1 MAKELLT
8 VLKLDDAQ
16 FRRGMSDNQKAVL
29 GFSGAVIG
37 VAAAFAAIAKS
48 TADYEDETGKAAK
61 AAGLTT
67 EKFSELRHI
76 ASLADVDIGL
86 LGKSMRKLLD
96 PTKETEASLKRF
108 GVNLRNANGSMRD
121 QDEILADISRRYKE
135 IQDPA
140 EKARLTME
148 AFGEKGSAMASL
160 LDSDIEALT
169 EQAHRMG
176 AVVTTEAA
184 VAAEKFNDDL
194 TVLHGSVSGLTRAV
208 GDSIIQFVNQS
219 GIIEDVSESIQDITK
234 WYKELDEDQKQIV
247 ITAGAVVTAV
257 AAIAAGMVVLGS
269 AIPFVVA
276 SFTAATAVL
285 AANPFALAIVGV
297 VALGVA
303 LAALKED
310 SEDAIDSIREHNE
323 TLKDSESIYKSL
335 QGKAQLTASETRK
348 LADADRALE
357 AAAKAAGVAI
367 DIESMSLE
375 EKRKKLEEVR
385 NAQRGQLASQ
395 LVQLNDSIEN
405 ATRNRD
411 QIARDAMT
419 WRNVDITTITRHQA
433 AVQGVLQ
440 EYNQYQDASRAVQRL
455 HYTHA
460 TALRELNRSYD
471 SATPAVQGFTRA
483 VGEQGAA
490 MEFAVPK
497 GPQGEIRKFEE
508 SVLKGSEAL
517 DKFFETVKSG
527 SDKSATGVSTFEALS
542 ESAGAFAGALGEIAG
557 QAGQALNT
565 VASVMRQVA
574 DVQVAEIERTTEKRL
589 YDVDFISKVMER
601 QAEEELKRV
610 EKLEDEKLEALKLAQ
625 QAQLGILQQGMVERL
640 RLLDQQ
646 FATEEQKREAAYQ
659 RQLEE
664 ERMKWMADTA
674 AFLAATRSKEE
685 RRIIQEEQDQAWNE
699 REAQLEAEHK
709 TYMAEFAAG
718 WGADKQAATEEE
730 NKKLQDAKIAADA
743 ALESAEREKNAK
755 LKALQDQR
763 QADEKAAAKFKTFL
777 EWAGQSAAMETQK
790 GAQIAQVVASTAA
803 GAAQA
808 FAATAW
814 IPFVGPVIGAALAGT
829 ILAYGAR
836 SVQMIRT
843 QRVPPPVSLLFAK
856 GGVTM
861 GPSHAAGGIDTM
873 IGGRAANVEGQEAVI
888 DRKRTSQLFGFIDN
902 LTGGRQVAQR
912 GPTTV
917 NLHFYGVRN
926 ATPAFAR
933 EVMDIAKRE
942 IDSEAMIA

>member
-37 VAAAFAAIAKS
+37 VAASFAAIAKS

-140 EKARLTME
+140 EKARLTIE

-169 EQAHRMG
+169 DQAHRMG

-219 GIIEDVSESIQDITK
+219 GIIEDISASIQDVTK

-257 AAIAAGMVVLGS
+257 AAVAAGMVILGS

-323 TLKDSESIYKSL
+323 TLKESESIYKRL

-375 EKRKKLEEVR
+375 GKRKKLEEVR
-385 NAQRGQLASQ
+385 SAQRAQLASQ
-395 LVQLNDSIEN
+395 LVELNDSIEG
-405 ATRNRD
+405 AITTRD
-411 QIARDAMT
+411 QLAVSAQNFL
-419 WRNVDITTITRHQA
+419 NVDIAAMTRHQA
-433 AVQGVLQ
+433 QVRGIVQ
-440 EYNQYQDASRAVQRL
+440 EYDQYQGAAQRVQRL

-460 TALRELNRSYD
+460 SALRELNRSYD
-471 SATPAVQGFTRA
+471 SATPAVQGFTHA
-483 VGEQGAA
+483 VREQGAA

-497 GPQGEIRKFEE
+497 GPQGEFQKFKE
-508 SVLKGSEAL
+508 SIVAAAVSFE
-517 DKFFETVKSG
+517 KFFDVLSSG
-527 SDKSATGVSTFEALS
+527 SDKAATGVSTFEALAMS
-542 ESAGAFAGALGEIAG
+542 AEEFGSAIAAIGGKVAGSLSTIAGAM
-557 QAGQALNT
+557 Q
-565 VASVMRQVA
+565 QVA
-574 DVQVAEIERTTEKRL
+574 DVRVKEQERQTDKML
-589 YDVDFISKVMER
+589 YNIDFISKVMER
-601 QAEEELKRV
+601 QAEEELARV
-610 EKLEDEKLEALKLAQ
+610 EKLEGEKIEALKLSQ

-685 RRIIQEEQDQAWNE
+685 RRIIQEEQDQSWRE

-709 TYMAEFAAG
+709 TYMAEFAG
-718 WGADKQAATEEE
+718 QWGEQKQLTTEEE
-730 NKKLQDAKIAADA
+730 NKKLQDAKIASDLAI
-743 ALESAEREKNAK
+743 ETAEQDKNAK
-755 LKALQDQR
+755 LKALQDQKEEN
-763 QADEKAAAKFKTFL
+763 DKKAAKFRTFI
-777 EWAGQSAAMETQK
+777 EWMGASAAMETQK
-790 GAQIAQVVASTAA
+790 GAQVAQVMASTAA

-808 FAATAW
+808 FASTAW
-814 IPFVGPVIGAALAGT
+814 IPIVGPAIGAALAGT

-836 SVQMIRT
+836 SVQLIRT
-843 QRVPPPVSLLFAK
+843 QRVPPPISLAFGS

-902 LTGGRQVAQR
+902 LTSGRQVAQR

>member
-29 GFSGAVIG
+29 GFSGAV
-37 VAAAFAAIAKS
+37 VAAGAAIFGA
-48 TADYEDETGKAAK
+48 TVAVANYEDSMNDAAK
-61 AAGLTT
+61 AAGIAI
-67 EKFSELRHI
+67 EDFSALNHVANLSGVSME
-76 ASLADVDIGL
+76 L
-86 LGKSMRKLLD
+86 LGKSMRKLIA
-96 PTKETEASLKRF
+96 PTAQTQQDLAAFGISLKD
-108 GVNLRNANGSMRD
+108 ANGQMKSQTVLLEEISTKYKALKNPADKALLSMV
-121 QDEILADISRRYKE
+121 
-135 IQDPA
+135 
-140 EKARLTME
+140 
-148 AFGEKGSAMASL
+148 AFGEKGAAMASL
-160 LDSDIEALT
+160 LENNIGDLT
-169 EQAHRMG
+169 KQAKAMG
-176 AVVTTEAA
+176 LVITQEAA
-184 VAAEKFNDDL
+184 EAAGKLSDNMD
-194 TVLHGSVSGLTRAV
+194 VLQGSVFGLGKSVA
-208 GDSIIQFVNQS
+208 DSIIKFVNQTGVIEMLS
-219 GIIEDVSESIQDITK
+219 GAIQKVTGF
-234 WYKELDEDQKQIV
+234 WNSLDEDTRQAIV
-247 ITAGAVVTAV
+247 SAGAAVVAIAAIAGAVTLVSIALSTLSV
-257 AAIAAGMVVLGS
+257 NPVFLVVGAIAA
-269 AIPFVVA
+269 
-276 SFTAATAVL
+276 L
-285 AANPFALAIVGV
+285 AAGIVYLESKIGLVSAAAYALQATF
-297 VALGVA
+297 
-303 LAALKED
+303 
-310 SEDAIDSIREHNE
+310 DSIYNIVRPVVTEIQKLFE
-323 TLKDSESIYKSL
+323 FDTSEAPDFEKIF
-335 QGKAQLTASETRK
+335 TD
-348 LADADRALE
+348 LARY
-357 AAAKAAGVAI
+357 
-367 DIESMSLE
+367 
-375 EKRKKLEEVR
+375 
-385 NAQRGQLASQ
+385 
-395 LVQLNDSIEN
+395 
-405 ATRNRD
+405 
-411 QIARDAMT
+411 
-419 WRNVDITTITRHQA
+419 
-433 AVQGVLQ
+433 AVQGVAIAVSVIKNLNSIVFKLGEGIVEVGKLFLALSPANLAATIADGGISVTETLQ
-440 EYNQYQDASRAVQRL
+440 NLADVGRETAGVFNSNWLKPGEDAVKAFNIRLEELKKKNKEVQEEQKK
-455 HYTHA
+455 
-460 TALRELNRSYD
+460 TAEEG
-471 SATPAVQGFTRA
+471 AKTPTGGPANK
-483 VGEQGAA
+483 
-490 MEFAVPK
+490 EF
-497 GPQGEIRKFEE
+497 
-508 SVLKGSEAL
+508 
-517 DKFFETVKSG
+517 
-527 SDKSATGVSTFEALS
+527 VSTLQKLGDAASTAKVKFGEMMDQVSSGEWAKA
-542 ESAGAFAGALGEIAG
+542 SASAEQFGMAIVDIVDIAG
-557 QAGQALNT
+557 KTLQPVVDLLGQISK
-565 VASVMRQVA
+565 VHQE
-574 DVQVAEIERTTEKRL
+574 EIKRDTEKSL
-589 YDVDFISKVMER
+589 YNLDFISQVM
-601 QAEEELKRV
+601 QKQAAEELQRV
-610 EKLEDEKLEALKLAQ
+610 TDLEDAKIEAVRASQ

-685 RRIIQEEQDQAWNE
+685 RRIIQEEQDQSWRE

-709 TYMAEFAAG
+709 TYMAEFAG
-718 WGADKQAATEEE
+718 QWGADKQAATEEE
-730 NKKLQDAKIAADA
+730 NKKLQDAKIASDLAI
-743 ALESAEREKNAK
+743 EKAEQDKNAK

-942 IDSEAMIA
+942 IDSEAVA

>member
-8 VLKLDDAQ
+8 VLRLDDAQ

-37 VAAAFAAIAKS
+37 VAASFAAIAKS

-67 EKFSELRHI
+67 ERFSELRHI
-76 ASLADVDIGL
+76 AGLADVDIGL

-108 GVNLRNANGSMRD
+108 GVNLRDSNGRMRD
-121 QDEILADISRRYKE
+121 QSDILSDISKRYKE

-140 EKARLTME
+140 EKARLTVE

-176 AVVTTEAA
+176 AVVSTEAA

-194 TVLHGSVSGLTRAV
+194 TVLHGSVSGLSRAV
-208 GDSIIQFVNQS
+208 GDSVIQFANQS
-219 GIIEDVSESIQDITK
+219 GIIESISSGIQDVTK

-247 ITAGAVVTAV
+247 LTAGAMVAAV
-257 AAIAAGMVVLGS
+257 AAVAAGLVILGS
-269 AIPFVVA
+269 VLPFVVA

-285 AANPFALAIVGV
+285 AANPFAVAIVGV
-297 VALGVA
+297 VALGIA
-303 LAALKED
+303 LASLRED
-310 SEDAIDSIREHNE
+310 NDDVIESIREHNDA
-323 TLKDSESIYKSL
+323 LRDSETIYKSL
-335 QGKAQLTASETRK
+335 QGKAQLTTAETRK

-367 DIESMSLE
+367 DIETMSLE
-375 EKRKKLEEVR
+375 DKRKKLEEVR
-385 NAQRGQLASQ
+385 NAQRAQLASQ
-395 LVQLNDSIEN
+395 LIQLNDSIE
-405 ATRNRD
+405 AAERNRD
-411 QIARDAMT
+411 QIERSAGNFAGVDFKSMT
-419 WRNVDITTITRHQA
+419 RAQA
-433 AVQGVLQ
+433 AVKGLAQ
-440 EYNQYQDASRAVQRL
+440 EYDQYAQAARAVQRL

-460 TALRELNRSYD
+460 TALKELNRSYD

-483 VGEQGAA
+483 IGEQGTA
-490 MEFAVPK
+490 MEFAVPR
-497 GPQGEIRKFEE
+497 GPQGEIRKFTE
-508 SVLKGSEAL
+508 SVYKGSESV
-517 DKFFETVKSG
+517 DKFFATLKNG
-527 SDKSATGVSTFEALS
+527 SDKAATGVSTFEALS
-542 ESAGAFAGALGEIAG
+542 ESAGDFAGAISEVAG
-557 QAGQALNT
+557 QAGQALGAISGVMQQ
-565 VASVMRQVA
+565 VASVQA
-574 DVQVAEIERTTEKRL
+574 AQIERTTEKRL
-589 YDVDFISKVMER
+589 YDLDIISNVMER
-601 QAEEELKRV
+601 QAEEEIARV
-610 EKLEDEKLEALKLAQ
+610 EKLENERLETLRASQA
-625 QAQLGILQQGMVERL
+625 AQLGILQQGMVERL
-640 RLLDQQ
+640 RLIDQQ

-664 ERMKWMADTA
+664 ERIKWMADTA

-730 NKKLQDAKIAADA
+730 NKKLQEAKVASDLAI
-743 ALESAEREKNAK
+743 EKAEQEKNAK

-829 ILAYGAR
+829 IMAYGAR

-843 QRVPPPVSLLFAK
+843 QRVPPPVSLMFAR
-856 GGVTM
+856 GGVTK
-861 GPSHAAGGIDTM
+861 GPSHAAGGMDTM
-873 IGGRAANVEGQEAVI
+873 IGNNPANVEGSEAVI
-888 DRKRTSQLFGFIDN
+888 DRERTSRLFGFIDN
-902 LTGGRQVAQR
+902 LTSGRQMAQR

-942 IDSEAMIA
+942 IDSEAVA